1 MMHRVCVGLTVL
13 GLALGPLRGC
23 AGAPSAR
30 PSSRT
35 PARPTPL
42 PGRVLAQSID
52 DPVARHTALCLG
64 PHDPKD
70 VIDLAVVLRLSAPG
84 NATEAITTWA
94 RRAGFIVAF
103 ISPGTLIGMTAPTVR
118 VEQVLHVSI
127 DDYRLPGPGGYVF
140 LANDRPPTVPAALTS
155 IQVISGLSTYLRAH
169 VG

>member
-13 GLALGPLRGC
+13 GLALGPLCGC

-30 PSSRT
+30 PPSRT
-35 PARPTPL
+35 PARPTPS

-52 DPVARHTALCLG
+52 DPVGRHIAIRLG
-64 PHDPKD
+64 PHNPTD
-70 VIDLAVVLRLSAPG
+70 VLELNIGLSVDASPG
-84 NATEAITTWA
+84 ATGPITTWA
-94 RRAGFIVAF
+94 RRVGFTVTVIT
-103 ISPGTLIGMTAPTVR
+103 PDQLIAVTAPVAR
-118 VEQVLHVSI
+118 VERVLRVRI
-127 DDYRLPGPGGYVF
+127 DDYRLPGPGGYAF